1 MNFFKNKSQL
11 ITQAATLRTHH
22 RVDMSGQVYIHDE
35 QRLFIAPLKNISE
48 GGVFIQGLTSL
59 RLGKGVRVVIK
70 CSAMAHPIQAKG
82 RVVRVED
89 SKRKGSAVQF
99 KELSVT
105 DKTAI
110 QTCVEKNLEPVLYA
124 A

>member
-1 MNFFKNKSQL
+1 MNFLRKKSHV
-11 ITQAATLRTHH
+11 ITPRTYQ
-22 RVDMSGQVYIHDE
+22 RVDMKGRVYIHDAE
-35 QRLFIAPLKNISE
+35 SLFIAPLKNISE

-59 RLGKGVRVVIK
+59 KLGKGVRVVIK

-89 SKRKGSAVQF
+89 SRRKGSAVQF
-99 KELSVT
+99 KNISVT
-105 DKTAI
+105 DKMAI
-110 QTCVEKNLEPVLYA
+110 QTCVEQSLEPVLYA